1 MSVTGKAFEEHFK
14 EDWKKSFPDGDIIRL
29 YDVTSGYLNISN
41 ISDFIGYSYP
51 NMFYLECKVHK
62 GASIPFDKISQYP
75 KLLEKANIYGIR
87 SGVILYL
94 YEKYRV
100 FYIPATTIKRM
111 KEDGKKSVGIK
122 ALEEG
127 YNIIEIPSKKLRVFT
142 DSDYSVLQDLKEGE

>member
-1 MSVTGKAFEEHFK
+1 M
-14 EDWKKSFPDGDIIRL
+14 
-29 YDVTSGYLNISN
+29 SGYKYSNNIC
-41 ISDFIGYSYP
+41 DFICFNDGIL
-51 NMFYLECKVHK
+51 YLIECKVHK

-100 FYIPATTIKRM
+100 FYIPVTTIKKM

-142 DSDYSVLQDLKEGE
+142 DSDYSVLQDLKEGD

>member
-1 MSVTGKAFEEHFK
+1 MISGKQFENRFK
-14 EDWKKSFPDGDIIRL
+14 LEWEKSFPNSFILRL
-29 YDVTSGYLNISN
+29 PDQMSGYKYSNNIC
-41 ISDFIGYSYP
+41 DFICFNDGIL
-51 NMFYLECKVHK
+51 YLIECKAHK

-100 FYIPATTIKRM
+100 FYIPVTTIEQM
-111 KEDGKKSVGIK
+111 KKDGKKSVGIK

-142 DSDYSVLQDLKEGE
+142 DSDYSVLQNLKEGE

>member
-14 EDWKKSFPDGDIIRL
+14 EDWKKSFPNSFILRL
-29 YDVTSGYLNISN
+29 PDQMSGYKYSNNIC
-41 ISDFIGYSYP
+41 DFICFNGGIL
-51 NMFYLECKVHK
+51 YLIECKAHK
-62 GASIPFDKISQYP
+62 GASLPFDKISQYP
-75 KLLEKANIYGIR
+75 KLLDKANIYGIR

-100 FYIPATTIKRM
+100 FYIPVTTIKKM

-142 DSDYSVLQDLKEGE
+142 DSDYSILQNLKEGE

>member
-14 EDWKKSFPDGDIIRL
+14 EDWKKSFPNSFILRL
-29 YDVTSGYLNISN
+29 PDQMSGYKYSNNIC
-41 ISDFIGYSYP
+41 DFICFNDSIL
-51 NMFYLECKVHK
+51 YLIECKAHK

-100 FYIPATTIKRM
+100 FYIPVTTIKKM

-142 DSDYSVLQDLKEGE
+142 DSDYSILQNLKEGE

>member
-1 MSVTGKAFEEHFK
+1 MAISGKQFENRFK
-14 EDWKKSFPDGDIIRL
+14 LEWEKSFPNSFILRL
-29 YDVTSGYLNISN
+29 PDQMSGYKYSNNIC
-41 ISDFIGYSYP
+41 DFICFNDGIL
-51 NMFYLECKVHK
+51 YLIECKVHK

-100 FYIPATTIKRM
+100 FYIPVTTIKKM

-142 DSDYSVLQDLKEGE
+142 DSDYSVLQDLKEGD

>member
-1 MSVTGKAFEEHFK
+1 MIKGKQFENKFK
-14 EDWKKSFPDGDIIRL
+14 SDWEKCFPDSFILRL
-29 YDVTSGYLNISN
+29 PDQMSGYKSSSN
-41 ISDFIGYSYP
+41 LCDFICF
-51 NMFYLECKVHK
+51 NKNILYLIECKVHK

-75 KLLEKANIYGIR
+75 KLLDKANIYGIR

-100 FYIPATTIKRM
+100 FYIPVTTIKKM

-142 DSDYSVLQDLKEGE
+142 DSDYSILQNLKEGE